1 MQLND
6 LERAIAR
13 LNENDRGRL
22 ADLVSG
28 ELDQPWRPNPGPQA
42 AALESKADLLLY
54 GGAAGGGKSALLLGC
69 AVRNHR
75 RALILRRKSVEL
87 DGLIAESQAMLAG
100 RGSFNK
106 VERHWALGNGASVKF
121 GGMKDADDWRDYAG
135 RARDYIGFDEAAE
148 FLEEQVASLIGWL
161 RSTETGQRCRVVL
174 ASNPPRGGDG
184 AWIVRWFAPWLDP
197 LFPDPAQPGEL
208 RWAVNAGNRLLW
220 RDGPGRVEIGGETY
234 TALSRTFIPARLDD
248 NPYLRETGYRASL
261 QSLPEPLRS
270 QLLNGNFSAG
280 REDHDWQVVPS
291 AWVATASRRWEDDAG
306 EKEGRRRRRM
316 IALSADIAM
325 GGRDDT
331 VLAALHEDGWFA
343 PPVARAGVD
352 TKNGRAIAA
361 LMAAQRLNAADLSLD
376 LTGGW
381 GAAAR
386 EALQN
391 DLGLACAGLVASA
404 RSPARTADGRFGFLN
419 QRAAWWWRFRE
430 ALDPQT
436 GDGVM
441 LPPDPRLAAQLTAPR
456 WRLKGTDVQIEEK
469 EEIRKRLGTSTDR
482 ADAVIQAWSRREAAL
497 QGSRAGA
504 MPADGWPV
512 VEKDEDLLV
521 W

>member
-1 MQLND
+1 M
-6 LERAIAR
+6 
-13 LNENDRGRL
+13 
-22 ADLVSG
+22 
-28 ELDQPWRPNPGPQA
+28 
-42 AALESKADLLLY
+42 
-54 GGAAGGGKSALLLGC
+54 
-69 AVRNHR
+69 
-75 RALILRRKSVEL
+75 
-87 DGLIAESQAMLAG
+87 
-100 RGSFNK
+100 
-106 VERHWALGNGASVKF
+106 
-121 GGMKDADDWRDYAG
+121 
-135 RARDYIGFDEAAE
+135 
-148 FLEEQVASLIGWL
+148 
-161 RSTETGQRCRVVL
+161 
-174 ASNPPRGGDG
+174 
-184 AWIVRWFAPWLDP
+184 
-197 LFPDPAQPGEL
+197 
-208 RWAVNAGNRLLW
+208 
-220 RDGPGRVEIGGETY
+220 EIGGETY

-270 QLLNGNFSAG
+270 QLLNGDFSAG

-291 AWVATASRRWEDDAG
+291 AWVAAANRRWEDDAG

-331 VLAALHEDGWFA
+331 VLAALHEDAWFA
-343 PPVARAGVD
+343 PLVARAGVD

-361 LMAAQRLNAADLSLD
+361 LMAAQRQNAADLSLD

-386 EALQN
+386 EALQD

-497 QGSRAGA
+497 QGARAGA
-504 MPADGWPV
+504 MPAGGWPAA
-512 VEKDEDLLV
+512 EDDEDLLV